1 VESRDEYDEST
12 RSCLSLPPRPILF
25 NSTSFLSMA
34 VPLSAADSTIIQHQ
48 VTLNS
53 NLLASTSAQSGRDI
67 DSLYD
72 IQLTSKTLLDNRFKN
87 VALQFPDELLID
99 SVPIFWALTDCL
111 RRLQRRRRLQD
122 QDTEKVSQEGL
133 DSDSDLDLPNLYVLA
148 DTSYGK

>member
-1 VESRDEYDEST
+1 
-12 RSCLSLPPRPILF
+12 
-25 NSTSFLSMA
+25 MA

-122 QDTEKVSQEGL
+122 QDTEKVSQEDL